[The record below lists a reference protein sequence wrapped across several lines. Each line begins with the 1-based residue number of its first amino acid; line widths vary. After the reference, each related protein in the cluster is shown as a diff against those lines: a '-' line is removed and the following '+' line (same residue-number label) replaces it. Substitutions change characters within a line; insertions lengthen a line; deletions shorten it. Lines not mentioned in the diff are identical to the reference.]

1 MPNGKPNILVIWGD
15 DIGIT
20 NLSCY
25 SDGLMGYRTPN
36 IDRIADQGMR
46 FTDSY
51 GQQSCTAG
59 RAAFITGQNPYR
71 TGLTKVGMP
80 GVDIGLQAE
89 DATIAELLK
98 PLGYAT
104 GQFGKNHFGDLNKY
118 LPTAHGFDEFLG
130 NLYHLNAEE
139 EPENVDYPPEE
150 DFPNFKKIFGPRG
163 VIHSW
168 ATDFDDPT
176 EQPRWG
182 RVGKQKIVDTGP
194 LTKKRMQTCD
204 TEFVAAAQDF
214 IQRAHTNDQPFFVW
228 LNTTWMH
235 FRVHPPDEILGQA
248 GRWQSFYHDA
258 MVEHDKH
265 VGQMLDLLDKLG
277 IAEDTIVVYSTD
289 NGPHM
294 NTWPD
299 GAMTPFRNEKNSNWE
314 GAFRVPELIRWPGKI
329 KAGTVSNEIISHT
342 DWLPT
347 LVAAAGDP
355 DIAEK
360 LKKGYQVG
368 EKYFKLYIDGENFLP
383 YFTGKMDKGP
393 RPGIIYFSDD
403 GDLVALRYDNWKVV
417 FAEQR
422 VQGTVLIWAEPFV
435 FLRFPKIFNLRTDP
449 FERADITSNTYWDW
463 MIDHAYIM
471 YAAQFL
477 VRQFLDTF
485 KEYPARMKPA
495 SFSIDQALNRLEQA
509 MHSN

>member
-1 MPNGKPNILVIWGD
+1 MPNGKPNILIIWGD

-36 IDRIADQGMR
+36 IDRIADEGMR

-71 TGLTKVGMP
+71 TGLTKVGVP
-80 GVDIGLQAE
+80 GADIGLQAE

-98 PLGYAT
+98 PQGYAT
-104 GQFGKNHFGDLNKY
+104 GQFGKNHFGDKNKY
-118 LPTAHGFDEFLG
+118 LPTAHGFDEFFG

-139 EPENVDYPPEE
+139 EPEHEDYPSEA
-150 DFPNFKKIFGPRG
+150 DFPNFKKMLGPRG
-163 VIHSW
+163 VMHSW
-168 ATDFDDPT
+168 ATEEDDPT
-176 EQPRWG
+176 EEPRWG
-182 RVGKQKIVDTGP
+182 RVGKQRIENTGP
-194 LTKKRMQTCD
+194 LTRKRMETCD

-214 IQRAHTNDQPFFVW
+214 IKRAHATDQPFFVW

-235 FRVHPPDEILGQA
+235 FRVRPPKEILGQA
-248 GRWQSFYHDA
+248 GRWQSYYHDA

-265 VGQMLDLLDKLG
+265 VGQMLDLLDELG
-277 IAEDTIVVYSTD
+277 IADDTIVVYSTD

-294 NTWPD
+294 NSWPD
-299 GAMTPFRNEKNSNWE
+299 GAMTPFRSEKNSNWE
-314 GAFRVPELIRWPGKI
+314 GAFRVPEVVRWPGKI

-347 LVAAAGDP
+347 LLAAAGEP
-355 DIAEK
+355 DIIEK
-360 LKKGYQVG
+360 LMKGHQASD
-368 EKYFKLYIDGENFLP
+368 KNFKVNIDGYNFLP
-383 YFTGKMDKGP
+383 YLTGQEEKGP
-393 RPGIIYFSDD
+393 RPGLIYFSDD
-403 GDLVALRYDNWKVV
+403 GDLVALRYDNWKIV

-422 VQGTVLIWAEPFV
+422 KQGTMAIWMEPFV
-435 FLRFPKIFNLRTDP
+435 FLRIPKFFNLRTDP
-449 FERADITSNTYWDW
+449 FERADITSNTYYDW
-463 MIDHAYIM
+463 LLDHAYVL

-477 VRQFLDTF
+477 VAQFLETF
-485 KEYPARMKPA
+485 KEFPPRMKPA
-495 SFSIDQALNRLEQA
+495 SFTIDQIMAKMEAGLN
-509 MHSN
+509 HN